1 MRKVLT
7 YMMALMLMACS
18 SSGEADEKAPQEE
31 EQTMLSFYVYAP
43 EHPIMTRANDGESD
57 ASEAEAKV
65 NSIQIWVFEHE
76 YDDLAKNGKLV
87 AYYEPTSTENLNG
100 TKGGDVYQVP
110 VSRSFADR
118 RPRVDVLVLANVT
131 TDTHGKKYD
140 KNTSREELQ
149 QAVLDNSHFG
159 TEPLI
164 ISVPSDG
171 LPMSGVLLNQPVT
184 GEKPVLRIGTDYS
197 EMATVRLVRMV
208 SKMRFVFSSLTGSNV
223 QITGITI
230 DAGLMASVEF
240 LFLNGP
246 FTGRNTNVSQYW
258 GYEATLLAPSLGVK
272 GMANPLDLI
281 FIEGVESPQEYES
294 RINTAVENGE
304 ATSVGPYYLHESD
317 QKLKGKVKYKV
328 GDDDEKTAVFE
339 MAEAG
344 DFSRNHTW
352 LIYAYYGDAVLK
364 FNLVDVNGW
373 TDRDVRDHG
382 VYNW

>member
-7 YMMALMLMACS
+7 YLMTLMLMACS
-18 SSGEADEKAPQEE
+18 SSGEVEKTPQEE
-31 EQTMLSFYVYAP
+31 EPTMLSFYVYAP
-43 EHPIMTRANDGESD
+43 EHPLLTRATVGDVDPIGY
-57 ASEAEAKV
+57 EAQV
-65 NSIQIWVFEHE
+65 NSLQIWVFET
-76 YDDLAKNGKLV
+76 ANGKLV
-87 AYYEPTSTENLNG
+87 AYYEPKSSDIEKLNTG
-100 TKGGDVYQVP
+100 EGDVYQVP

-131 TDTHGKKYD
+131 ENTHGKKYD

-149 QAVLDNSHFG
+149 KAVLDNNHFG
-159 TEPLI
+159 TDPLNNK
-164 ISVPSDG
+164 VPDDG

-208 SKMRFVFSSLTGSNV
+208 SKLRFVFSSLTGSNV

-230 DAGLMASVEF
+230 DAGLMASEEF

-246 FTGRNTNVSQYW
+246 YTGRNFRVSQYLD
-258 GYEATLLAPSLGVK
+258 YDAILLASAVGVK
-272 GMANPLDLI
+272 GTTNPLDFI

-294 RINTAVENGE
+294 RINTAVAESK
-304 ATSVGPYYLHESD
+304 ATSIGPYYLHESG
-317 QKLKGKVKYKV
+317 KMITGKVKYKV
-328 GDDDEKTAVFE
+328 GNGDEKTAEFK

-352 LIYAYYGDAVLK
+352 LIYAYYGDAVLN
-364 FNLVDVNGW
+364 FNRVDVNSW
-373 TDRDVRDHG
+373 TDRDVRNHD

>member
-7 YMMALMLMACS
+7 YIMALMLMACS
-18 SSGEADEKAPQEE
+18 SSGEVEKTPQEE
-31 EQTMLSFYVYAP
+31 EPTMLSFYVYAP
-43 EHPIMTRANDGESD
+43 EHPIVTRGNAGESD
-57 ASEAEAKV
+57 ASDDEARV
-65 NSIQIWVFEHE
+65 NSLQIWVFEHE
-76 YDDLAKNGKLV
+76 YDDLAENGKLV
-87 AYYEPTSTENLNG
+87 AYYEPTSTDNLNNAQ
-100 TKGGDVYQVP
+100 GDVYQVP

-131 TDTHGKKYD
+131 ENTHGKKYD

-149 QAVLDNSHFG
+149 KAVLDNNHFG
-159 TEPLI
+159 TDALKN
-164 ISVPSDG
+164 SVPPDG

-208 SKMRFVFSSLTGSNV
+208 SKLRFVFSSLTGSNV

-230 DAGLMASVEF
+230 DAGLMASEEF

-246 FTGRNTNVSQYW
+246 YTGRNFRVSQYLN
-258 GYEATLLAPSLGVK
+258 YDAILLAQSVGVY
-272 GMANPLDLI
+272 GTTNPLDFI

-294 RINTAVENGE
+294 RINTAVAESK
-304 ATSVGPYYLHESD
+304 ATSIGPYYLHESD
-317 QKLKGKVKYKV
+317 KLITGKVKYKV
-328 GDDDEKTAVFE
+328 GNGDEKTAEFK

-352 LIYAYYGDAVLK
+352 LIYAYYGDAVLN
-364 FNLVDVNGW
+364 FNLVDVNSW
-373 TDRDVRDHG
+373 TDRDVRNHD

>member
-1 MRKVLT
+1 
-7 YMMALMLMACS
+7 
-18 SSGEADEKAPQEE
+18 
-31 EQTMLSFYVYAP
+31 
-43 EHPIMTRANDGESD
+43 
-57 ASEAEAKV
+57 
-65 NSIQIWVFEHE
+65 
-76 YDDLAKNGKLV
+76 
-87 AYYEPTSTENLNG
+87 LN
-100 TKGGDVYQVP
+100 TNEGGVYQVP

-131 TDTHGKKYD
+131 ENTHGKKYD

-149 QAVLDNSHFG
+149 KAVLDNNHFG
-159 TEPLI
+159 TDPLNNK
-164 ISVPSDG
+164 VPDDG

-208 SKMRFVFSSLTGSNV
+208 SKLRFVFSSLTGSNV

-230 DAGLMASVEF
+230 DAGLMASEEF

-246 FTGRNTNVSQYW
+246 YTGRNFRVSQYLN
-258 GYEATLLAPSLGVK
+258 YDAILLAQSVGVY
-272 GMANPLDLI
+272 GTTNPLDFI

-294 RINTAVENGE
+294 RINTAVAESK
-304 ATSVGPYYLHESD
+304 ATSIGPYYLHESD
-317 QKLKGKVKYKV
+317 KLITGKVKYKV
-328 GDDDEKTAVFE
+328 GNGDEKTAEFK

-352 LIYAYYGDAVLK
+352 LIYAYYGDAVLN
-364 FNLVDVNGW
+364 FNLVDVNSW
-373 TDRDVRDHG
+373 TDRDVRNHD

>member
-7 YMMALMLMACS
+7 YIMALMLMACS
-18 SSGEADEKAPQEE
+18 SSGEVEKTPQEE
-31 EQTMLSFYVYAP
+31 EPTMLSFYVYAP
-43 EHPIMTRANDGESD
+43 EHPIVTRGNAGESD
-57 ASEAEAKV
+57 ASDDEARV
-65 NSIQIWVFEHE
+65 NSLQIWVFEHE
-76 YDDLAKNGKLV
+76 YDDLSENGKLV
-87 AYYEPTSTENLNG
+87 AYYEPTSTDNLNNAQ
-100 TKGGDVYQVP
+100 GDVYQVP

-140 KNTSREELQ
+140 KDTSREELQ
-149 QAVLDNSHFG
+149 KAVLDNNHFG
-159 TEPLI
+159 TDALKN
-164 ISVPSDG
+164 SVPPDG

-208 SKMRFVFSSLTGSNV
+208 SKLRFVFSSLKGSDV
-223 QITGITI
+223 RITGITI
-230 DAGLMASVEF
+230 DAGLIASEEF

-246 FTGRNTNVSQYW
+246 YTGRNTNVSQYW
-258 GYEATLLAPSLGVK
+258 GSEATLLAPSVGVN
-272 GMANPLDLI
+272 GTTNPLDFI

-294 RINTAVENGE
+294 RINTAVAENK
-304 ATSVGPYYLHESD
+304 ATSIGPYYLHESD
-317 QKLKGKVKYKV
+317 KLITGKVKYKV
-328 GDDDEKTAVFE
+328 GDGADKTAEFK

-352 LIYAYYGDAVLK
+352 LIYAYYGDAVLN
-364 FNLVDVNGW
+364 FNVVDVNRW
-373 TDRDVRDHG
+373 TDRDVRNHD

>member
-7 YMMALMLMACS
+7 YIMALMLMACS
-18 SSGEADEKAPQEE
+18 SSGEVEKTPQEE
-31 EQTMLSFYVYAP
+31 EPTMLSFYVYAP
-43 EHPIMTRANDGESD
+43 EHPIVTRGNAGESD
-57 ASEAEAKV
+57 ASDDEARV
-65 NSIQIWVFEHE
+65 NSLQIWVFEHE
-76 YDDLAKNGKLV
+76 YDDLSENGKLV
-87 AYYEPTSTENLNG
+87 AYYEPTSTDNLNNAQ
-100 TKGGDVYQVP
+100 GDVYQVP

-131 TDTHGKKYD
+131 ENTHGKKYD

-149 QAVLDNSHFG
+149 KAVLDNNHFG
-159 TEPLI
+159 TDALKN
-164 ISVPSDG
+164 SVPPDG

-208 SKMRFVFSSLTGSNV
+208 SKLRFVFSSLTGSNV

-230 DAGLMASVEF
+230 DAGLMASEEF

-246 FTGRNTNVSQYW
+246 YTGRNTRVSQYLD
-258 GYEATLLAPSLGVK
+258 YDAILLASAVGVK
-272 GMANPLDLI
+272 GTTNPLDFI

-294 RINTAVENGE
+294 RINTAVAENK
-304 ATSVGPYYLHESD
+304 ATSIGPYYLHESD
-317 QKLKGKVKYKV
+317 KKLKGLVKYKV
-328 GDDDEKTAVFE
+328 GGGDEKTAEFK
-339 MAEAG
+339 MAEDG

-352 LIYAYYGDAVLK
+352 LIYAYYGDAVLN
-364 FNLVDVNGW
+364 FNLVDVNSW
-373 TDRDVRDHG
+373 TDRDVRNHD

>member
-7 YMMALMLMACS
+7 YIMALMLMACS
-18 SSGEADEKAPQEE
+18 SSGEVEKTPQEE
-31 EQTMLSFYVYAP
+31 EPTMLSFYVYAP
-43 EHPIMTRANDGESD
+43 EHPIVTRGNAGESD
-57 ASEAEAKV
+57 ASDDEARV
-65 NSIQIWVFEHE
+65 NSLQIWVFEHE
-76 YDDLAKNGKLV
+76 YDDLSENGKLV
-87 AYYEPTSTENLNG
+87 AYYEPTSTDNLNNAQ
-100 TKGGDVYQVP
+100 GDVYQVP

-140 KNTSREELQ
+140 KDTSREELQ
-149 QAVLDNSHFG
+149 KAVLDNNHFG
-159 TEPLI
+159 TDALKN
-164 ISVPSDG
+164 SVPPDG

-208 SKMRFVFSSLTGSNV
+208 SKLRFVFSSLKGSDV
-223 QITGITI
+223 RITGITI
-230 DAGLMASVEF
+230 DAGLIASEEF

-246 FTGRNTNVSQYW
+246 YTGRNTNVSQYW
-258 GYEATLLAPSLGVK
+258 GSEATLLAPSVGVN
-272 GMANPLDLI
+272 GTTNPLDFI

-294 RINTAVENGE
+294 RINTAVAENK
-304 ATSVGPYYLHESD
+304 ATSIGPYYLHESD
-317 QKLKGKVKYKV
+317 KLITGKVKYKV
-328 GDDDEKTAVFE
+328 GDGADKTAEFK

-352 LIYAYYGDAVLK
+352 LIYAYYGDAVLN
-364 FNLVDVNGW
+364 FNLVDVNSW
-373 TDRDVRDHG
+373 TDRDVRNHD

>member
-7 YMMALMLMACS
+7 YIMALMLMACS
-18 SSGEADEKAPQEE
+18 SSGEVEKTPQEE
-31 EQTMLSFYVYAP
+31 EPTMLSFYVYAP
-43 EHPIMTRANDGESD
+43 EHPIVTRGNAGESD
-57 ASEAEAKV
+57 ASDDEARV
-65 NSIQIWVFEHE
+65 NSLQIWVFEHE

-87 AYYEPTSTENLNG
+87 AYYEPTSTDNLNNAQ
-100 TKGGDVYQVP
+100 GDVYQVP

-131 TDTHGKKYD
+131 ENTHGKKYD

-149 QAVLDNSHFG
+149 KAVLDNNHFG
-159 TEPLI
+159 TDALKN
-164 ISVPSDG
+164 SVPPDG

-208 SKMRFVFSSLTGSNV
+208 SKLRFVFSSLKGSNV

-230 DAGLMASVEF
+230 DAGKMASEEF

-246 FTGRNTNVSQYW
+246 YTGRNFRVSQYLN
-258 GYEATLLAPSLGVK
+258 YDAILLAQSVGVY
-272 GMANPLDLI
+272 GTTNPLDFI

-294 RINTAVENGE
+294 RINTAVAESK
-304 ATSVGPYYLHESD
+304 ATSIGPYYLHESD
-317 QKLKGKVKYKV
+317 KLITGKVKYKV
-328 GDDDEKTAVFE
+328 GNGVEKTREFR
-339 MAEAG
+339 MAEEG

-352 LIYAYYGDAVLK
+352 LIYAYYGDAVLN
-364 FNLVDVNGW
+364 FNLVDVNRW
-373 TDRDVRDHG
+373 TDRDVRNHD

>member
-7 YMMALMLMACS
+7 YIMALMLMACS
-18 SSGEADEKAPQEE
+18 SSGEVEKTPQEE
-31 EQTMLSFYVYAP
+31 EPTMLSFYVYAP
-43 EHPIMTRANDGESD
+43 EHPIVTRGNAGESD
-57 ASEAEAKV
+57 ASDDEARV
-65 NSIQIWVFEHE
+65 DSLQIWVFEHE
-76 YDDLAKNGKLV
+76 YDDLSENGKLV
-87 AYYEPTSTENLNG
+87 AYYETTSTDNLNNAQ
-100 TKGGDVYQVP
+100 GDVYQVP

-149 QAVLDNSHFG
+149 KAVLDNNHFG
-159 TEPLI
+159 TDALKN
-164 ISVPSDG
+164 SVPPDG

-208 SKMRFVFSSLTGSNV
+208 SKLRFVFSSLTGSNV

-230 DAGLMASVEF
+230 DAGLMASEEF

-246 FTGRNTNVSQYW
+246 YTGRNTRVSQYLN
-258 GYEATLLAPSLGVK
+258 YDAILLAQSVGVF
-272 GMANPLDLI
+272 GTTNPLDFI
-281 FIEGVESPQEYES
+281 FIEGVESPQEYEE
-294 RINTAVENGE
+294 RINTAVAENK
-304 ATSVGPYYLHESD
+304 ATSIGPYYLHESD
-317 QKLKGKVKYKV
+317 KKLKGLVKYKV
-328 GDDDEKTAVFE
+328 GGGDEKTAEFK

-352 LIYAYYGDAVLK
+352 LIYAYYGDAVLN
-364 FNLVDVNGW
+364 FNVVDVNSW
-373 TDRDVRDHG
+373 TDRDVRNHD

>member
-7 YMMALMLMACS
+7 YIMALMLMACS
-18 SSGEADEKAPQEE
+18 SSGEVEKTPQEE
-31 EQTMLSFYVYAP
+31 EPTMLSFYVYAP
-43 EHPIMTRANDGESD
+43 EHPIVTRGNAGESD
-57 ASEAEAKV
+57 ASDDEARV
-65 NSIQIWVFEHE
+65 NSLQIWVFEHE

-87 AYYEPTSTENLNG
+87 AYYEPTSTDNLNNAQ
-100 TKGGDVYQVP
+100 GDVYQVP

-131 TDTHGKKYD
+131 ENTHGKKYD

-149 QAVLDNSHFG
+149 KAVLDNNHFG
-159 TEPLI
+159 TDALKN
-164 ISVPSDG
+164 SVPPDG

-208 SKMRFVFSSLTGSNV
+208 SKLRFVFSSLTGSNV

-230 DAGLMASVEF
+230 DAGLMASEEF

-246 FTGRNTNVSQYW
+246 YTGRNFRVSQYLN
-258 GYEATLLAPSLGVK
+258 YDAILLAQSVGVY
-272 GMANPLDLI
+272 GTTNPLDFI

-294 RINTAVENGE
+294 RINTAVAESK
-304 ATSVGPYYLHESD
+304 ATSIGPYYLHESD
-317 QKLKGKVKYKV
+317 KLITGKVKYKV
-328 GDDDEKTAVFE
+328 GNGDEKTAEFK

-352 LIYAYYGDAVLK
+352 LIYAYYGDAVLN
-364 FNLVDVNGW
+364 FNLVDVNRW
-373 TDRDVRDHG
+373 TDRDVRNHD

>member
-7 YMMALMLMACS
+7 YIMALMLMACS
-18 SSGEADEKAPQEE
+18 SSGEVEKTPQEE
-31 EQTMLSFYVYAP
+31 EPTMLSFYVYAP
-43 EHPIMTRANDGESD
+43 EHPIVTRGNAGESD
-57 ASEAEAKV
+57 ASDDEARV
-65 NSIQIWVFEHE
+65 NSLQIWVFEHE
-76 YDDLAKNGKLV
+76 YDDLSENGKLV
-87 AYYEPTSTENLNG
+87 AYYEPTSTDNLNNAQ
-100 TKGGDVYQVP
+100 GDVYQVP

-131 TDTHGKKYD
+131 MDTHGKKYD

-149 QAVLDNSHFG
+149 KAVLDNNHFG
-159 TEPLI
+159 TDALKN
-164 ISVPSDG
+164 SVPPDG

-208 SKMRFVFSSLTGSNV
+208 SKLRFVFSSLTGSNV

-230 DAGLMASVEF
+230 DAGLMASEEF

-246 FTGRNTNVSQYW
+246 YTGRNTRVSQYLD
-258 GYEATLLAPSLGVK
+258 YDAILLASAVGVK
-272 GMANPLDLI
+272 GTTNPLDFI

-294 RINTAVENGE
+294 RINTAVAESK
-304 ATSVGPYYLHESD
+304 ATSIGPYYLHESD
-317 QKLKGKVKYKV
+317 KQLTGKVSYSV
-328 GDDDEKTAVFE
+328 NGVDMTPAPFS
-339 MAEAG
+339 MAEPG

-352 LIYAYYGDAVLK
+352 LIYAYYGDAVLN
-364 FNLVDVNGW
+364 FNLVDVNSW
-373 TDRDVRDHG
+373 TDRDVRNHD

>member
-7 YMMALMLMACS
+7 YIMALMLMACS
-18 SSGEADEKAPQEE
+18 SSGEVEKTPQEE
-31 EQTMLSFYVYAP
+31 EPTMLSFYVYAP
-43 EHPIMTRANDGESD
+43 EHPIVTRGNAGESD
-57 ASEAEAKV
+57 ASDDEARV
-65 NSIQIWVFEHE
+65 NSLQIWVFEHE
-76 YDDLAKNGKLV
+76 YDDLSENGKLV
-87 AYYEPTSTENLNG
+87 AYYEPTSTDNLNNAQ
-100 TKGGDVYQVP
+100 GDVYQVP

-131 TDTHGKKYD
+131 ENTHGKKYD

-149 QAVLDNSHFG
+149 KAVLDNNHFG
-159 TEPLI
+159 TDALKN
-164 ISVPSDG
+164 SVPPDG

-208 SKMRFVFSSLTGSNV
+208 SKLRFVFSSLTGSNV

-230 DAGLMASVEF
+230 DAGLMASEEF

-246 FTGRNTNVSQYW
+246 YTGRNTRVSQYLD
-258 GYEATLLAPSLGVK
+258 YDAILLAQSVGVF
-272 GMANPLDLI
+272 GTTNPLDFI

-294 RINTAVENGE
+294 RINTAVAENK
-304 ATSVGPYYLHESD
+304 ATSIGPYYLHESD
-317 QKLKGKVKYKV
+317 KKLKGLVKYKV
-328 GDDDEKTAVFE
+328 GGGDEKTAEFK

-352 LIYAYYGDAVLK
+352 LIYAYYGDAVLN
-364 FNLVDVNGW
+364 FNVVDVNSW
-373 TDRDVRDHG
+373 TDRDVRNHD

>member
-7 YMMALMLMACS
+7 YIMALMLMACS
-18 SSGEADEKAPQEE
+18 SSGEVEKTPQEE
-31 EQTMLSFYVYAP
+31 EPTMLSFYVYAP
-43 EHPIMTRANDGESD
+43 EHPIVTRGNAGESD
-57 ASEAEAKV
+57 ASDDEARV
-65 NSIQIWVFEHE
+65 NSLQIWVFEHE

-87 AYYEPTSTENLNG
+87 AYYEPTSTDNLNNAQ
-100 TKGGDVYQVP
+100 GDVYQVP
-110 VSRSFADR
+110 VSRSFANR

-131 TDTHGKKYD
+131 ENTHGKKYD

-149 QAVLDNSHFG
+149 KAVLDNNHFG
-159 TEPLI
+159 TDALKN
-164 ISVPSDG
+164 SVPPDG

-208 SKMRFVFSSLTGSNV
+208 SKLRFVFSSLKGSNV

-230 DAGLMASVEF
+230 DAGLMASEEF

-246 FTGRNTNVSQYW
+246 YTGRNFRVSQYLN
-258 GYEATLLAPSLGVK
+258 YDAILLAQSVGVY
-272 GMANPLDLI
+272 GTTNPLDFI

-294 RINTAVENGE
+294 RINTAVSESK
-304 ATSVGPYYLHESD
+304 ATSIGPYYLHESD
-317 QKLKGKVKYKV
+317 KLITGKVKYKV
-328 GDDDEKTAVFE
+328 GNGDEKTAEFK

-352 LIYAYYGDAVLK
+352 LIYAYYGDAVLN
-364 FNLVDVNGW
+364 FNLVDVNRW
-373 TDRDVRDHG
+373 TDRDVRNHD

>member
-7 YMMALMLMACS
+7 YIMALMLMACS
-18 SSGEADEKAPQEE
+18 SSGEVEKTPQEE
-31 EQTMLSFYVYAP
+31 EPTMLSFYVYAP
-43 EHPIMTRANDGESD
+43 EHPIVTRGNAGESD
-57 ASEAEAKV
+57 ASDDEARV
-65 NSIQIWVFEHE
+65 NSLQIWVFEHE

-87 AYYEPTSTENLNG
+87 AYYEPTSTDNLNNAQ
-100 TKGGDVYQVP
+100 GDVYQVP

-131 TDTHGKKYD
+131 ENTHGKKYD

-149 QAVLDNSHFG
+149 KAVLDNNHFG
-159 TEPLI
+159 TDALKN
-164 ISVPSDG
+164 SVPPDG

-208 SKMRFVFSSLTGSNV
+208 SKLRFVFSSLIGSNV

-230 DAGLMASVEF
+230 DAGLMASEEF

-246 FTGRNTNVSQYW
+246 YTGRNFRVSQYLN
-258 GYEATLLAPSLGVK
+258 YDAILLAQSVGVY
-272 GMANPLDLI
+272 GTTNPLDFI

-294 RINTAVENGE
+294 RINTAVAESK
-304 ATSVGPYYLHESD
+304 ATSIGPYYLHESD
-317 QKLKGKVKYKV
+317 KLITGKVKYKV
-328 GDDDEKTAVFE
+328 GNGDEKTAEFK

-352 LIYAYYGDAVLK
+352 LIYAYYGDAVLN
-364 FNLVDVNGW
+364 FNLVDVNRW
-373 TDRDVRDHG
+373 TDRDVRNHD

>member
-7 YMMALMLMACS
+7 YIMALMLMACS
-18 SSGEADEKAPQEE
+18 SSGEVEKTPQEE
-31 EQTMLSFYVYAP
+31 EPTMLSFYVYAP
-43 EHPIMTRANDGESD
+43 EHPIVTRGNAGESD
-57 ASEAEAKV
+57 ASDDEARV
-65 NSIQIWVFEHE
+65 NSLQIWVFEHE

-87 AYYEPTSTENLNG
+87 AYYEPTSTDNLNNAQ
-100 TKGGDVYQVP
+100 GDVYQVP

-131 TDTHGKKYD
+131 ENTHGKKYD

-149 QAVLDNSHFG
+149 KAVLDNNHFG
-159 TEPLI
+159 TDALKN
-164 ISVPSDG
+164 SVPPDG

-208 SKMRFVFSSLTGSNV
+208 SKLRFVFSSLIGSNV

-230 DAGLMASVEF
+230 DAGLMASEEF

-246 FTGRNTNVSQYW
+246 YTGRNFRVSQYLN
-258 GYEATLLAPSLGVK
+258 YDAILLAQSVGVY
-272 GMANPLDLI
+272 GTTNPLDFI

-294 RINTAVENGE
+294 RINIAVAENK
-304 ATSVGPYYLHESD
+304 ATSIGPYYLHESD
-317 QKLKGKVKYKV
+317 KLITGKVKYKV
-328 GDDDEKTAVFE
+328 GNGDEKTAEFK

-352 LIYAYYGDAVLK
+352 LIYAYYGDAVLN
-364 FNLVDVNGW
+364 FNLVDVNRW
-373 TDRDVRDHG
+373 TDRDVRNHD

>member
-7 YMMALMLMACS
+7 YIMALMLMACS
-18 SSGEADEKAPQEE
+18 SSGEVEKTPQEE
-31 EQTMLSFYVYAP
+31 EPTMLSFYVYAP
-43 EHPIMTRANDGESD
+43 EHPIVTRGNAGESD
-57 ASEAEAKV
+57 ASDDEARV
-65 NSIQIWVFEHE
+65 NSLQIWVFEHE
-76 YDDLAKNGKLV
+76 YDDLSENGKLV
-87 AYYEPTSTENLNG
+87 AYYEPTSTDNLNNAQ
-100 TKGGDVYQVP
+100 GDVYQVP

-140 KNTSREELQ
+140 KDTSREELQ
-149 QAVLDNSHFG
+149 KAVLDNNHFG
-159 TEPLI
+159 TDALKN
-164 ISVPSDG
+164 SVPPDG

-208 SKMRFVFSSLTGSNV
+208 SKLRFVFSSLKGSDV
-223 QITGITI
+223 RITGITI
-230 DAGLMASVEF
+230 DAGLIASEEF

-246 FTGRNTNVSQYW
+246 YTGRNTNVSQYW
-258 GYEATLLAPSLGVK
+258 GSEATLLAPSVGVN
-272 GMANPLDLI
+272 GTTNPLDFI

-294 RINTAVENGE
+294 RINTAVAENK
-304 ATSVGPYYLHESD
+304 ATSIGPYYLHESD
-317 QKLKGKVKYKV
+317 KLITGKVKYKV
-328 GDDDEKTAVFE
+328 GDGADKTAEFK

-352 LIYAYYGDAVLK
+352 LIYAYYGDAVLN
-364 FNLVDVNGW
+364 FNVVDVNSW
-373 TDRDVRDHG
+373 TDRDVRNHD

>member
-7 YMMALMLMACS
+7 YIMALMLMACS
-18 SSGEADEKAPQEE
+18 SSGEVEKTPQEE
-31 EQTMLSFYVYAP
+31 EPTILSFYVYAP
-43 EHPIMTRANDGESD
+43 EHPIVTRGNAGESD
-57 ASEAEAKV
+57 ASDDEARV
-65 NSIQIWVFEHE
+65 NSLQIWVFEHE
-76 YDDLAKNGKLV
+76 YDDLSENGKLV
-87 AYYEPTSTENLNG
+87 AYYEPTSTDNLNNAQ
-100 TKGGDVYQVP
+100 GDVYQVP

-131 TDTHGKKYD
+131 ENTHGKKYD

-149 QAVLDNSHFG
+149 KAVLDNNHFG
-159 TEPLI
+159 TDALKN
-164 ISVPSDG
+164 SVPPDG

-208 SKMRFVFSSLTGSNV
+208 SKLRFVFSSLTGSNV

-230 DAGLMASVEF
+230 DAGLMASEEF

-246 FTGRNTNVSQYW
+246 YTGRNTNVSQYLD
-258 GYEATLLAPSLGVK
+258 YDAILLASAVGVK
-272 GMANPLDLI
+272 GTTNPLDFI

-294 RINTAVENGE
+294 RINTAVAENK
-304 ATSVGPYYLHESD
+304 ATSIGPYYLHESD
-317 QKLKGKVKYKV
+317 KKLKGLVKYKV
-328 GDDDEKTAVFE
+328 GGGDEKTAEFK

-352 LIYAYYGDAVLK
+352 LIYAYYGDAVLN
-364 FNLVDVNGW
+364 FNLVDVNSW
-373 TDRDVRDHG
+373 TDRDVRNHD

>member
-7 YMMALMLMACS
+7 YIMALMLMACS
-18 SSGEADEKAPQEE
+18 SSGEVEKTPQEE
-31 EQTMLSFYVYAP
+31 EPTMLSFYVYAP
-43 EHPIMTRANDGESD
+43 EHPIVTRGNAGESD
-57 ASEAEAKV
+57 ASDDEARV
-65 NSIQIWVFEHE
+65 NSLQIWVFEHE
-76 YDDLAKNGKLV
+76 YDDLSENGKLV
-87 AYYEPTSTENLNG
+87 AYYEPTSTDNLNNAQ
-100 TKGGDVYQVP
+100 GDVYQVP

-140 KNTSREELQ
+140 KDTSREELQ
-149 QAVLDNSHFG
+149 KAVLDNNHFG
-159 TEPLI
+159 TDALKN
-164 ISVPSDG
+164 SVPPDG

-208 SKMRFVFSSLTGSNV
+208 SKLRFVFSSLKGSDV
-223 QITGITI
+223 RITGITI
-230 DAGLMASVEF
+230 DAGLIASEEF

-246 FTGRNTNVSQYW
+246 YTGRNTNVSQYW
-258 GYEATLLAPSLGVK
+258 GSEATLLAPSVGVN
-272 GMANPLDLI
+272 GTTNPLDFI

-294 RINTAVENGE
+294 RINTAVAENK
-304 ATSVGPYYLHESD
+304 ATSIGPYYLHESD
-317 QKLKGKVKYKV
+317 KLITGKVKYKV
-328 GDDDEKTAVFE
+328 GNGDEKTAEFK

-352 LIYAYYGDAVLK
+352 LIYAYYGDAVLN
-364 FNLVDVNGW
+364 FNLVDVNSW
-373 TDRDVRDHG
+373 TDRDVRNHD

>member
-7 YMMALMLMACS
+7 YIMALMLMACS
-18 SSGEADEKAPQEE
+18 SSGEVEKTPQEE
-31 EQTMLSFYVYAP
+31 EPTMLSFYVYAP
-43 EHPIMTRANDGESD
+43 EHPIVTRGNAGESD
-57 ASEAEAKV
+57 ASDDEARV
-65 NSIQIWVFEHE
+65 NSLQIWVFEHE

-87 AYYEPTSTENLNG
+87 AYYEPTSTDNLNNAQ
-100 TKGGDVYQVP
+100 GDVYQVP

-131 TDTHGKKYD
+131 ENTHGKKYD

-149 QAVLDNSHFG
+149 KAVLDNNHFG
-159 TEPLI
+159 TDALKN
-164 ISVPSDG
+164 SVPPDG

-208 SKMRFVFSSLTGSNV
+208 SKLRFVFSSLTGSNV

-230 DAGLMASVEF
+230 DAGLMASEEF

-246 FTGRNTNVSQYW
+246 YTGRNCRVSQYLN
-258 GYEATLLAPSLGVK
+258 YDAILLAQSVGVY
-272 GMANPLDLI
+272 GTTNPLDFI

-294 RINTAVENGE
+294 RINTAVAENK
-304 ATSVGPYYLHESD
+304 ATSIGPYYLHESD
-317 QKLKGKVKYKV
+317 KMITGKVKYKV
-328 GDDDEKTAVFE
+328 GNGDEKTAEFK

-352 LIYAYYGDAVLK
+352 LIYAYYGDAVLN
-364 FNLVDVNGW
+364 FNLVDVNNW
-373 TDRDVRDHG
+373 TDRDVRNHD

>member
-1 MRKVLT
+1 MRKALT
-7 YMMALMLMACS
+7 FILALMLMACS
-18 SSGEADEKAPQEE
+18 SSSDEVEKTPSQEE
-31 EQTMLSFYVYAP
+31 EKQPMLSFYVYAP
-43 EHPIMTRANDGESD
+43 EHPLLTRATVGDVNPIGE
-57 ASEAEAKV
+57 EAQV
-65 NSIQIWVFEHE
+65 NSLQIWVFET
-76 YDDLAKNGKLV
+76 ANGKLV
-87 AYYEPTSTENLNG
+87 AYYEAKSSDIEKLN
-100 TKGGDVYQVP
+100 TNEGDVYQVP

-131 TDTHGKKYD
+131 ENTHGKKYD

-149 QAVLDNSHFG
+149 KAVLDNNHFG
-159 TEPLI
+159 TDPLNNK
-164 ISVPSDG
+164 VPDDG

-208 SKMRFVFSSLTGSNV
+208 SKLRFVFSSLTGSNV

-230 DAGLMASVEF
+230 DAGLMASEEF
-240 LFLNGP
+240 LFLN
-246 FTGRNTNVSQYW
+246 GRNTNVSQYW

-328 GDDDEKTAVFE
+328 GNGDEKTAVFE
-339 MAEAG
+339 MAEEG

-352 LIYAYYGDAVLK
+352 LIYAYYGDAVLN
-364 FNLVDVNGW
+364 FNLVDVNRW
-373 TDRDVRDHG
+373 TDRDVRNHD

>member
-1 MRKVLT
+1 
-7 YMMALMLMACS
+7 MMALMLMACS

-43 EHPIMTRANDGESD
+43 EHPIMTRANAGESD
-57 ASEAEAKV
+57 ASDDEARV
-65 NSIQIWVFEHE
+65 NSLQIWVFEHE
-76 YDDLAKNGKLV
+76 YDDLAENGKLV
-87 AYYEPTSTENLNG
+87 AYYEPTSTDNLNNAQ
-100 TKGGDVYQVP
+100 GDVYQVP

-149 QAVLDNSHFG
+149 KAVLDNNHFG
-159 TEPLI
+159 TDALKN
-164 ISVPSDG
+164 SVPPDG

-208 SKMRFVFSSLTGSNV
+208 SKLRFVFSSLTGSNV

-230 DAGLMASVEF
+230 DAGLMASEEF

-246 FTGRNTNVSQYW
+246 YTGRNTNVSQYW

-281 FIEGVESPQEYES
+281 FIEGVRAASTP
-294 RINTAVENGE
+294 
-304 ATSVGPYYLHESD
+304 P
-317 QKLKGKVKYKV
+317 
-328 GDDDEKTAVFE
+328 
-339 MAEAG
+339 
-344 DFSRNHTW
+344 
-352 LIYAYYGDAVLK
+352 
-364 FNLVDVNGW
+364 
-373 TDRDVRDHG
+373 
-382 VYNW
+382 

>member
-7 YMMALMLMACS
+7 YIMALMLMACS
-18 SSGEADEKAPQEE
+18 SSGEVEKTPQEE
-31 EQTMLSFYVYAP
+31 EPTMLSFYVYAP
-43 EHPIMTRANDGESD
+43 EHPIVTRGNAGESD
-57 ASEAEAKV
+57 ASDDEARV
-65 NSIQIWVFEHE
+65 NSLQIWVFEHE

-87 AYYEPTSTENLNG
+87 AYYEPTSTDNLNNAQ
-100 TKGGDVYQVP
+100 GDVYQVP

-131 TDTHGKKYD
+131 ENTHGKKYD

-149 QAVLDNSHFG
+149 KAVLDNNHFG
-159 TEPLI
+159 TDALKN
-164 ISVPSDG
+164 SVPPDG

-208 SKMRFVFSSLTGSNV
+208 SKLRFVFSSLKGSNV

-230 DAGLMASVEF
+230 DAGKMASEEF

-246 FTGRNTNVSQYW
+246 YTGRNFRVSQYLN
-258 GYEATLLAPSLGVK
+258 YDAILLAQSVGVY
-272 GMANPLDLI
+272 GTTNPLDFI

-294 RINTAVENGE
+294 RINTAVAESK
-304 ATSVGPYYLHESD
+304 ATSIGPYYLHESD
-317 QKLKGKVKYKV
+317 KLITGKVKYKV
-328 GDDDEKTAVFE
+328 GNGDEKTREFR
-339 MAEAG
+339 MAEEG

-352 LIYAYYGDAVLK
+352 LIYAYYGDAVLN
-364 FNLVDVNGW
+364 FNLVDVNRW
-373 TDRDVRDHG
+373 TDRDVRNHD

>member
-7 YMMALMLMACS
+7 YIMALMLMACS
-18 SSGEADEKAPQEE
+18 SSGEVEKTPQEE
-31 EQTMLSFYVYAP
+31 EPTMLSFYVYAP
-43 EHPIMTRANDGESD
+43 EHPIVTRGNAGESD
-57 ASEAEAKV
+57 ASDDEARV
-65 NSIQIWVFEHE
+65 NSLQIWVFEHE

-87 AYYEPTSTENLNG
+87 AYYEPTSTDNLNNAQ
-100 TKGGDVYQVP
+100 GDVYQVP

-131 TDTHGKKYD
+131 ENTHGKKYD

-149 QAVLDNSHFG
+149 KAVLDNNHFG
-159 TEPLI
+159 TDALKN
-164 ISVPSDG
+164 SVPPDG

-208 SKMRFVFSSLTGSNV
+208 SKLRFVFSSLTGSNV

-230 DAGLMASVEF
+230 DAGLMASEEF

-246 FTGRNTNVSQYW
+246 YTGRNFRVSQYLN
-258 GYEATLLAPSLGVK
+258 YDAILLAQSVGVY
-272 GMANPLDLI
+272 GTTNPLDFI

-294 RINTAVENGE
+294 RINTAVAESK
-304 ATSVGPYYLHESD
+304 ATSIGPYYLHESD
-317 QKLKGKVKYKV
+317 KLITGKVKYKV
-328 GDDDEKTAVFE
+328 GNGDEKTAEFK

-352 LIYAYYGDAVLK
+352 LIYAYYGDAVLN
-364 FNLVDVNGW
+364 FNVVDVNSW
-373 TDRDVRDHG
+373 TDRDVRNHD

>member
-7 YMMALMLMACS
+7 YIMALMLMACS
-18 SSGEADEKAPQEE
+18 SSGEVEKTPQEE
-31 EQTMLSFYVYAP
+31 EPTMLSFYVYAP
-43 EHPIMTRANDGESD
+43 EHPIVTRGNAGESD
-57 ASEAEAKV
+57 ASDDEARV
-65 NSIQIWVFEHE
+65 NSLQIWVFEHE
-76 YDDLAKNGKLV
+76 YDDLSENGKLV
-87 AYYEPTSTENLNG
+87 AYYEPTSTDNLN
-100 TKGGDVYQVP
+100 TAQGDVYQVP

-131 TDTHGKKYD
+131 MDTHGKKYD

-149 QAVLDNSHFG
+149 KAVLDNNHFG
-159 TEPLI
+159 TDPLNNK
-164 ISVPSDG
+164 VPDDG

-208 SKMRFVFSSLTGSNV
+208 SKLRFVFSSLKGSDV
-223 QITGITI
+223 RITGITI
-230 DAGLMASVEF
+230 DAGLIASEEF

-246 FTGRNTNVSQYW
+246 YTGRNTNVSQYW
-258 GYEATLLAPSLGVK
+258 GSEATLLAPSVGVN
-272 GMANPLDLI
+272 GTTNPLDFI

-294 RINTAVENGE
+294 RINTAVAENK
-304 ATSVGPYYLHESD
+304 ATSIGPYYLHESD
-317 QKLKGKVKYKV
+317 KLITGKVKYKV
-328 GDDDEKTAVFE
+328 GDGADKTAEFK

-352 LIYAYYGDAVLK
+352 LIYAYYGDAVLN
-364 FNLVDVNGW
+364 FNLVDVNSW
-373 TDRDVRDHG
+373 TDRDVRNHD